1 VLPVTL
7 CAPQKDFAQA
17 KLITK
22 TIDPSSLVR
31 ISRHTTNE
39 PYFGKAGGNRFDDP
53 RKTKQYGTSYF
64 GFNLHCAFAETVL
77 HNESA
82 QKNGGF
88 RLATSELERY
98 VLTFKGEKLK
108 VAVLHGIELKNL
120 GGDGSLST
128 VTPYTVPQQWSLAV
142 HNHPQKVDGFVYMSR
157 HLNTAEALVVF
168 DHAKDKLKVKD
179 MIAFRDYP
187 GGAGVLIDFRIH
199 PL

>member
-1 VLPVTL
+1 LTL
-7 CAPQKDFAQA
+7 SAPPKDFAKA

-22 TIDPSSLVR
+22 PVDPALLVR

-39 PYFGKAGGNRFDDP
+39 PYFGRSGGNRFDDP
-53 RKTKQYGTSYF
+53 RKKKKYGTSYF

-88 RLATSELERY
+88 RLPTSELDRY
-98 VLTFKGEKLK
+98 VLTFNGDLLN

-142 HNHPQKVDGFVYMSR
+142 HDHAQKVDGFVYMSR
-157 HLNTAEALVVF
+157 HMNTAEALVVF
-168 DHAKDKLKVKD
+168 DRAKDKLKVKNA
-179 MIAFRDYP
+179 IELRNYP
-187 GGAGVLIDFRIH
+187 GAAGVLIDFRIH

>member
-1 VLPVTL
+1 MTL
-7 CAPQKDFAQA
+7 RAPQKDFAQA
-17 KLITK
+17 ILKTK
-22 TIDPSSLVR
+22 TIDPASLVR
-31 ISRHTTNE
+31 ISRRSTSE
-39 PYFGKAGGNRFDDP
+39 PHFGRSGGNRFDDP
-53 RKTKQYGTSYF
+53 RKAKKYGTSYF

-98 VLTFKGEKLK
+98 VLTFEGAKLN
-108 VAVLHGIELKNL
+108 VAILHGIELKNL

-142 HNHPQKVDGFVYMSR
+142 HNHPQHVDGFVYVSR

-168 DHAKDKLKVKD
+168 ERAKDKLTLRD
-179 MIAFRDYP
+179 ATALRDYP
-187 GGAGVLIDFRIH
+187 GAAGVLIDFRIH